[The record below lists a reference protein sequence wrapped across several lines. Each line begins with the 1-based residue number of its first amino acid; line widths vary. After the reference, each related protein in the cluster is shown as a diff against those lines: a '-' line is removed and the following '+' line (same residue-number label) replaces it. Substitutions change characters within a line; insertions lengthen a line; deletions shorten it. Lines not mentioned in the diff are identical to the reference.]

1 VKWGTEARLN
11 RDTTYFG
18 ISPNGEYDFGGGTV
32 LFAGFHPFCEWTAR
46 RSAWPASAD
55 TLSSLLLGF
64 PYAYTIAVAP
74 PYASDGAHIGPAAI
88 NRNDVNAYV
97 QDTWKINAHWTL
109 DYGLRYELYTPIAE
123 RARRTSSFLNSFPPA
138 GVGQEY
144 LINPQPT
151 YQTDWNGWG
160 PRVQVDWNA
169 PQAVH
174 VHMGG
179 AITGDSAEHLAR
191 QPSDRVNALRCLS
204 TC

>member
-1 VKWGTEARLN
+1 VGTEARLN

-32 LFAGFHPFCEWTAR
+32 YSPVFIP
-46 RSAWPASAD
+46 SASGRHDVQPGQPLPD

-74 PYASDGAHIGPAAI
+74 PYASNGAHIGPAAI
-88 NRNDVNAYV
+88 NRNDVNAYIE
-97 QDTWKINAHWTL
+97 DTWKINPEWTL
-109 DYGLRYELYTPIAE
+109 EYGLRYELYTPISE
-123 RARRTSSFLNSFPPA
+123 RAHRTSSFLNSFPPA

-160 PRVQVDWNA
+160 RVFRW
-169 PQAVH
+169 
-174 VHMGG
+174 
-179 AITGDSAEHLAR
+179 TGTR
-191 QPSDRVNALRCLS
+191 PTRCMCTWAGRS
-204 TC
+204 Q